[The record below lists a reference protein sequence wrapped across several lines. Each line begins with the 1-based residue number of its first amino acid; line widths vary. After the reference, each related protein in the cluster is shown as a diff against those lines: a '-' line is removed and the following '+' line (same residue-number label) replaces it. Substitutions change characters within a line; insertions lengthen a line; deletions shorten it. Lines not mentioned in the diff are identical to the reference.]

1 MNGKPRNA
9 MQGVRLTAV
18 TGAGKADSAIAWNPA
33 PSLSTHRATAE
44 RIDLHR
50 DTAIGNDAAPEG

>member
-1 MNGKPRNA
+1 
-9 MQGVRLTAV
+9 MQGVLQTAV
-18 TGAGKADSAIAWNPA
+18 KGARKADSAITWNPA

-50 DTAIGNDAAPEG
+50 DTALGNDAAPEG

>member
-1 MNGKPRNA
+1 

-50 DTAIGNDAAPEG
+50 DTAPGNDAAPEG